1 MAEIRWTN
9 YAFLDLKNIFD
20 YIARDS
26 KKYAYHQTKKLQEKT
41 KILKDNPN
49 LGRKVPELDK
59 DDIRELIEGNYRII
73 YKILSKDQI
82 DIISVFHSAR
92 LLRIDERI

>member
-9 YAFLDLKNIFD
+9 YAFLDLKDIFD